1 MESCNYDFVFLLL
14 THSCA
19 IVFRVWSVSVVLS
32 NSLSWYLL
40 GTRGT
45 LLSYGRVP
53 VHAVHAVHAVVPCCS
68 SIPSSSSR
76 SFTKFHS
83 SSSSSSILVSFA
95 GSHFELPNTTTTRT
109 HSLLTQSTPSLN
121 QQHNRQHNI
130 LLRASIRSSNSN
142 TGTSNRPHLI
152 LSRDQNKRLA

>member
-19 IVFRVWSVSVVLS
+19 IVFRVCSVSVVLS
-32 NSLSWYLL
+32 NSAL
-40 GTRGT
+40 GIFLVPEVRY
-45 LLSYGRVP
+45 SYGRVP
-53 VHAVHAVHAVVPCCS
+53 VQCMQWFLAVL
-68 SIPSSSSR
+68 PSSSSR
-76 SFTKFHS
+76 FFTKFH
-83 SSSSSSILVSFA
+83 SSSSSILVSFA

-109 HSLLTQSTPSLN
+109 LPGLTHSSLN
-121 QQHNRQHNI
+121 QLPLSINNRQHNI

-152 LSRDQNKRLA
+152 LSRDQNKRLAYM